1 MTDASNLPLALYK
14 ANLELWLRIGQLL
27 EDNRE
32 QWTGVLAQ
40 ELDQR
45 MAEAGRSAGDAGAA
59 PGWQSSLAMMP
70 GNELWRLAEQQVSDL
85 QALAQTASGNQM
97 TFVNGFQQA
106 LEEWQEATASA
117 FGEAAGD
124 VELPAQPFQGLHDTF
139 EQLSN
144 ALLSGMGALAP
155 AARTAPAAGAGTRA
169 PQRPAGKAPARK
181 AAKAANRPARKAARK
196 TAGKASRPATK
207 KAVKKAAKAPARKV
221 AKKVAKKATKK
232 VARKAPAKTG
242 SRTAR
247 KTAR

>member
-106 LEEWQEATASA
+106 LEEWQQATAGA
-117 FGEAAGD
+117 FGEAATG

-144 ALLSGMGALAP
+144 ALLSGMGALATP
-155 AARTAPAAGAGTRA
+155 AAAAPRTGTVDARRPAAKKAPVRKVAKTSSRPATRA
-169 PQRPAGKAPARK
+169 TRRATKKSAARSVSKTPVRK
-181 AAKAANRPARKAARK
+181 ATKKATKKTVKKAARK
-196 TAGKASRPATK
+196 TAARPA
-207 KAVKKAAKAPARKV
+207 KKAAKRAP
-221 AKKVAKKATKK
+221 
-232 VARKAPAKTG
+232 RKAA
-242 SRTAR
+242 AR
-247 KTAR
+247 